1 MCKMVA
7 EGSLGGMIIM
17 PYVTPSGCFLTL
29 FFFLLKEA
37 AQLTPTSILWL
48 NRKPT
53 TAEYFSIVDC
63 TTYGLSSKKQ

>member
-1 MCKMVA
+1 
-7 EGSLGGMIIM
+7 M